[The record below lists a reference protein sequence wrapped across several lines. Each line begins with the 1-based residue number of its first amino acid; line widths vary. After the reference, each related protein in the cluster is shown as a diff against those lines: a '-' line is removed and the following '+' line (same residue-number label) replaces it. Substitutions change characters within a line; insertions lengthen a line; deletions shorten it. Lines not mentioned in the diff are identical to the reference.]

1 MPDLL
6 RENSSAICTRFI
18 PSANPISSIK
28 RWIGHSEGFAKG
40 ELHIN
45 AGAVQAIHSQQ
56 AVSILP
62 VGVTRIE
69 GDFEKDDIVRIIDP
83 DGNSIGVGRIAFD
96 SETAREFIGHQGAK
110 PFVHYDYLYLD

>member
-1 MPDLL
+1 MT
-6 RENSSAICTRFI
+6 NAIIIVKITFCNLVFGI
-18 PSANPISSIK
+18 IK
-28 RWIGHSEGFAKG
+28 ASFSY
-40 ELHIN
+40 IN
-45 AGAVQAIHSQQ
+45 AGAVKAIHSQQ